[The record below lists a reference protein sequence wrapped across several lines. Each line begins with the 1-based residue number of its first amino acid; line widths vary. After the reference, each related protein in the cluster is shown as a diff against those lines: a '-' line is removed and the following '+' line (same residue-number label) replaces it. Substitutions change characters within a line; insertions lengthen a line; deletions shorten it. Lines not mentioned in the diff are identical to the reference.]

1 MGKTLTDK
9 TLMDD
14 VAGHLDGKV
23 AIVTGAASGIG
34 AALVSQ
40 LAGHGARVVA
50 VDRAENSGPPP
61 GVLALSG
68 DVSDSDVIARS
79 IELAETEF
87 GPVDMYFA
95 NAGVMGGADI
105 GSEDEWATGMD
116 VNFYAHVRAARLLVP
131 GWAERGSGHF
141 VSTASAAG
149 LLTQVGAAVYSATK
163 HAAEAFAEWLSVT
176 YGDSGVGVTCL
187 CPMGVDTAL
196 VRDGAASADPRARAA
211 IRAVTSAGAVLSSD
225 DVARQT
231 LAAVAAGEFLV
242 LPHPE
247 VRDMWQGRAG
257 DTQRWISGMRR
268 YQAAVRAA
276 EDG

>member
-1 MGKTLTDK
+1 
-9 TLMDD
+9 MDD
-14 VAGHLDGKV
+14 VARHVDGKV

-34 AALVSQ
+34 AALTAA
-40 LAGHGARVVA
+40 LAEYGARVVA
-50 VDRAENSGPPP
+50 VDRDEISGAPH
-61 GVLALSG
+61 GVVTLAG
-68 DVSDSDVIARS
+68 DVSDSDVIQRA
-79 IELAETEF
+79 ITLAETEF

-95 NAGVMGGADI
+95 NAGVMGGAGI
-105 GSEDEWATGMD
+105 GTEDEWATGMD

-141 VSTASAAG
+141 ITTASAAG

-176 YGDSGVGVTCL
+176 YGDAGVGVTCL
-187 CPMGVDTAL
+187 CPMGVDTAM
-196 VRDGAASADPRARAA
+196 VRDGASSSDPRARAA

-247 VRDMWQGRAG
+247 VRDMWTGRAA
-257 DTQRWISGMRR
+257 DTERWIAGMRR
-268 YQAAVRAA
+268 YQEAVHSA
-276 EDG
+276 E